1 MKTQLLICVA
11 TLGLCQMNA
20 MASEQAPS
28 DSRILQFEELREACA
43 NPARFQN
50 QVAPSNIQVSCTE
63 LKTKWV
69 ADPQSSVALP
79 TRRVVVTS
87 VSSNKYKVNPVTA
100 ELASEP
106 QAAGCDQYKQV
117 IETLETVQSTT
128 CEQIMAHQG
137 TADEFCAG
145 HIESLKVANPQSV
158 RQEETGKKAGF
169 CNVKMQD

>member
-1 MKTQLLICVA
+1 MKKQLMIVMAALS
-11 TLGLCQMNA
+11 LGQIQA
-20 MASEQAPS
+20 SASEQAPP
-28 DSRILQFEELREACA
+28 DANVLRFDELREACA
-43 NPARFQN
+43 NPARFHN

-79 TRRVVVTS
+79 TKRVVVTS
-87 VSSNKYKVNPVTA
+87 ISSNKYKVNPITA
-100 ELASEP
+100 ELASDP
-106 QAAGCDQYKQV
+106 QPAGCDQYKQV
-117 IETLETVQSTT
+117 IETLESVQSTT

-145 HIESLKVANPQSV
+145 QLESLKMANPQSV
-158 RQEETGKKAGF
+158 KQEETGKKAGF